1 MFSLDIGM
9 NSDQDEDYSDGE
21 DTANEEWE
29 VLMSEI
35 DHNDDDLDDGQIH
48 LDDGQ
53 IRGKI
58 IDFLERDL
66 DHNLHAFYH
75 EWTPMWYALSYQQ
88 RNTNPGQWP
97 TIVIEFL
104 VENGI
109 TRPTAQEERDFFHPQ
124 DHAPPLSPP
133 DSPRYRS
140 PSPDPPGWDAGRQT
154 PPPRSPGP
162 FGEPYTE
169 TVTLIT
175 NSIMNDIS
183 IR

>member
-1 MFSLDIGM
+1 MFCLDIGM
-9 NSDQDEDYSDGE
+9 NWDQDEDYSDGE
-21 DTANEEWE
+21 VAANEEWE
-29 VLMSEI
+29 DLMSEI
-35 DHNDDDLDDGQIH
+35 DHNDDDLDDGQI
-48 LDDGQ
+48 Q
-53 IRGKI
+53 QKI
-58 IDFLERDL
+58 IDFLRSDKR
-66 DHNLHAFYH
+66 NLRAFYDK
-75 EWTPMWYALSYQQ
+75 WTPMWYALSYQ
-88 RNTNPGQWP
+88 RWNTNPEQWP
-97 TIVIEFL
+97 TIVIAYL
-104 VENGI
+104 VKHGI

-124 DHAPPLSPP
+124 DGAPPLSPP